1 MASRKSFDMIQI
13 VYDKIINFCGLNQIP
28 CVIVGSKTDL
38 STRYVPGLCALL
50 RETPVN
56 SV

>member
-1 MASRKSFDMIQI
+1 MIQI

-38 STRYVPGLCALL
+38 SNRYVAGLNACPCSCRPERGPSILL
-50 RETPVN
+50 SP
-56 SV
+56 